1 MPSRGPAGLA
11 EFSNGMERPGVFQT
25 VCLPAECFALPSP
38 FTALSLSLSLSLS
51 SSTLDQHQS
60 SPPLAATLKRRSLTR
75 LSIEIFR
82 VIRTNIFEHLRESIA
97 RIAER
102 R

>member
-60 SPPLAATLKRRSLTR
+60 SPPLAATLKRRSLTP
-75 LSIEIFR
+75 SIEIFR
-82 VIRTNIFEHLRESIA
+82 VIRTNIFDHLRESIA